1 MVLYDL
7 LCLLALLAG
16 LFFLFVGAL
25 GTYRLP
31 DAYNRMHAASKCLT
45 LGVSGVVIAA
55 GFYLA
60 SLPDAN
66 VLAVFTEVTVVLIF
80 QFIAGPVGSHI
91 LAKGAHLAGV
101 RGCKETI
108 GDELAED
115 RAASNGKR
123 S

>member
-1 MVLYDL
+1 MLCDI
-7 LCLLALLAG
+7 LCLVSLLVG
-16 LFFLFVGAL
+16 LFFMFLGAL

-45 LGVSGVVIAA
+45 LGVAGIVIAA

-66 VLAVFTEVTVVLIF
+66 VLAVFTEVTVILIF

-91 LAKGAHLAGV
+91 LAKGAHLAGT

-115 RAASNGKR
+115 RK
-123 S
+123 